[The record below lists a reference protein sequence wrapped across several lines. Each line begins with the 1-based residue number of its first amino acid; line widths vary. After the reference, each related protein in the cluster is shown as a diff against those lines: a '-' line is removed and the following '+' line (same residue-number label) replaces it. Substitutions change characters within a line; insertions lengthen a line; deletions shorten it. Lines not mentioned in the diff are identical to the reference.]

1 MSDNALSPAAELLG
15 REILSRDA
23 ETGEVS
29 VRFIARREFFNRNG
43 IVHGGF
49 IAAMLDSV
57 TGIAA
62 APRVPAD
69 CWVVTTRLDTRYLKT
84 ATAGQIF
91 GRARAVESDARNVRI
106 EGELTNEAGAVLAT
120 ASAEMRI
127 LKRRL

>member
-1 MSDNALSPAAELLG
+1 MSEKGLSPAAELLG

-23 ETGEVS
+23 ETGEVF
-29 VRFIARREFFNRNG
+29 VRFVARKDFYNRNG

-69 CWVVTTRLDTRYLKT
+69 NWVVTTRLDTRYLKT
-84 ATAGQIF
+84 AGAGPVF
-91 GRARAVESDARNVRI
+91 GRARVIDSDERNVRI
-106 EGELTNEAGAVLAT
+106 EGELKNEAGVVLAT
-120 ASAEMRI
+120 ATAEMRI
-127 LKRRL
+127 LKRRA